1 MPKSAKVKFYGV
13 MRGRQPG
20 VYTTW
25 DEAQKQVSGFP
36 GAVHKA
42 FPTYQE
48 AETWSGMGK
57 RMDRSSQSSYD
68 YAQGHRRPHHDRDHD
83 YNNSHK
89 RRRSPSP
96 RPVPDVKARSTDQ
109 EVDIGKSAVIQ
120 QSAADPPLSEQ
131 QSRILARILEGESF
145 FFTGSA
151 GTGKS
156 VLLRAIIRTFKENEK
171 KEEDNVEKNW
181 RDYLND
187 DGLGRGRKSGADV
200 GAEVKRWKLGV
211 TASTGMAGVNI
222 GGSTIH
228 SWAGIGLG
236 DLPAQKLYEKI
247 LRNKI
252 TSTRWRTTAALIID
266 EVSMID
272 ATLFDKLEE
281 IARKI
286 RRDPRPF
293 GGLQLILSGDFF
305 QLPPVAKGSNTY
317 AFAFEATSWPQI
329 FNQEK
334 NNMMS
339 LTRVFR
345 QKEDRFVRVLEGM
358 RRGMISDQDALM
370 LKSLEREVK
379 YEGGIEPVGLYPQKS
394 EVATINAAR
403 LAALKTPIQIF
414 LAWDVPG
421 ITSSGYALDQPQA
434 TASLD
439 RNTIWPKEL
448 ELKVGALVMLVT
460 NMQDGVLVNGST
472 GVVVDFMTI
481 ADAMAEGVSLPAAAF
496 GGAPDPNTAWPVV
509 EFTPSKHASGKQSK
523 RVIIPQM
530 SVDVLNALGKPEAT
544 RHQVPLILAW
554 ALTIHKSQG
563 QTIERV
569 KIDLNKI
576 FVEGQT
582 YVAISRAVSLE
593 NLELKNFTADR
604 VMAHKRVIEWA
615 RPLEQEQAAEE
626 EWDDLVAN
634 CDLEGY

>member
-1 MPKSAKVKFYGV
+1 MPKSGKVKFYAV
-13 MRGRQPG
+13 RRGRQPG

-25 DEAQKQVSGFP
+25 EETAKQVIQFP
-36 GAVHKA
+36 GAVHKS
-42 FPTYQE
+42 FSTYQQ
-48 AETWSGMGK
+48 AERWSGVSG
-57 RMDRSSQSSYD
+57 R
-68 YAQGHRRPHHDRDHD
+68 AE
-83 YNNSHK
+83 
-89 RRRSPSP
+89 RSPDSTYLTSQKHWRARHNSP
-96 RPVPDVKARSTDQ
+96 PRCRPSSPLPQAKA
-109 EVDIGKSAVIQ
+109 KSATIHPHFPPEHSATG
-120 QSAADPPLSEQ
+120 QSAGDPPLSEQ
-131 QSRILARILEGESF
+131 QARILARILNGESF

-156 VLLRAIIRTFKENEK
+156 VLLRAIIKAFKERER
-171 KEEDNVEKNW
+171 EEDENVETHW

-187 DGLGRGRKSGADV
+187 DGLGARGRGSRESRDREKPTA
-200 GAEVKRWKLGV
+200 VKRWKLGV

-222 GGSTIH
+222 GGSTVH
-228 SWAGIGLG
+228 SWAGVGLG

-252 TSTRWRTTAALIID
+252 TATRWRTTGALIID
-266 EVSMID
+266 EISMID

-281 IARKI
+281 IARKV
-286 RRDPRPF
+286 RHDPRPF

-317 AFAFEATSWPQI
+317 AFAFEASSWSQI
-329 FNQEK
+329 FNRDK
-334 NNMMS
+334 NNITS

-345 QKEDRFVRVLEGM
+345 QKEDHFVRILEGM
-358 RRGMISDQDALM
+358 RRGLISDEDVIL
-370 LKSLEREVK
+370 LKSLERQVE

-403 LAALKTPIQIF
+403 LGALTTPVQIF

-421 ITSSGYALDQPQA
+421 VTSSGYALDQTQA

-472 GVVVDFMTI
+472 GIVVDFMTL
-481 ADAMAEGVSLPAAAF
+481 ADAMAEGISSPAAAF
-496 GGAPDPNTAWPVV
+496 GGAPNPETAWPVV
-509 EFTPSKHASGKQSK
+509 EITPVKHASGKHSK
-523 RVIIPQM
+523 RVIIPSM
-530 SVDVLNALGKPEAT
+530 SVDVLNAQGKPEAT
-544 RHQVPLILAW
+544 RYQVPLILAW

-563 QTIERV
+563 QTLERV
-569 KIDLNKI
+569 KIDLTKI

-593 NLELKNFTADR
+593 NLELKNFTPDR
-604 VMAHKRVIEWA
+604 VMAHRRVIEWA
-615 RPLEQEQAAEE
+615 RPFEQEQADEE
-626 EWDDLVAN
+626 QWDDLVTN